1 MEKQIGI
8 YKITNKVNN
17 HCYIGQSR
25 NIAKRWIDHCSA
37 ANSPIHEAYEYPLY
51 RAIRKYGIQNFSFE
65 ILEFCSINELNEKE
79 QYWIKILNPEFN
91 QTIGE
96 NYNIIPQKLT
106 FEQVK
111 DIQNILLQ
119 DTNGEV
125 SHTQLAKEYQV
136 SKDTIRD
143 INVGRTWFNE
153 NYSYPLHYSKYD
165 ADKPKEMKKIYF
177 CVDCG
182 KEISKGSIRCNSCE
196 GKRRKTLNKNYS
208 DDAREK
214 LKKEIRT
221 MSFLELGKKYGV
233 SDNAIRK
240 RCIALNLPSKKKDIN
255 SYTDAEWEQI

>member
-65 ILEFCSINELNEKE
+65 ILELCSINELNEKE
-79 QYWIKILNPEFN
+79 QFWIKTLNPEYN

-96 NYNIIPQKLT
+96 DYNIIPQKLT

-119 DTNGEV
+119 DKDGEV
-125 SHTQLAKEYQV
+125 SHTQLAQQYKV

-153 NYSYPLHYSKYD
+153 TYTYPLHYSKYD
-165 ADKPKEMKKIYF
+165 AEKPSTLIKKFY
-177 CVDCG
+177 CPDCG
-182 KEISKGSIRCNSCE
+182 AEITRGAERCKKCAIEKRKLEHPVPITREDLKQRIRKESFVSIGKDFQVTDNSV
-196 GKRRKTLNKNYS
+196 RKWC
-208 DDAREK
+208 
-214 LKKEIRT
+214 
-221 MSFLELGKKYGV
+221 KKYG
-233 SDNAIRK
+233 
-240 RCIALNLPSKKKDIN
+240 LPSKKQDIKQI
-255 SYTDAEWEQI
+255 SDEEWLNI